1 MSAKNE
7 MNGGASS
14 LPATIVEG
22 IQNSAA
28 YYRQGSLS
36 AKTDSTVLVIYT
48 GGTIGMV
55 NQNGSYRPL
64 ANCMISKLRAL
75 PIFNSAAF
83 QQPGSYKEDEDNLL
97 VLQLDTNS
105 EQGSVRPPAASPNR
119 VAYKIIEFDP
129 LLDSSNMA
137 ISDWIKIAECIKEHY
152 DEYDGFVV
160 LHGTD
165 TMAYTASALSFM
177 FENLGKP
184 VILTGSQIPI
194 YETRS
199 DGRNNFL
206 DSLIIAGTYAIPE
219 VMVCFFEKVYR
230 GNRCI
235 KADADGFSAFASP
248 NMPPLVQLQ
257 VKIKVDYS
265 SIFCQGTQEKFSIST
280 NMCPNVG
287 LLRLFPGITTQTV
300 RAFLQPPVQGVVLQT
315 YGAGN
320 APNNRPDLL
329 LLFKEAYNWG
339 VIIVNISQCTKGNV
353 GASYATGAALGDAG
367 VIFGGDM
374 TPEAALTK
382 LAYVLGKDTWS
393 LDFKRK
399 MMARNLRGELTTVAQ
414 ANMSITDSDLI
425 DSVAKYMSLS
435 TREEIVKVKGAIYP
449 CLLCAAAKANDIPAL
464 EKLRVTGGHLGATNQ
479 DGRTPLHIACREGH
493 INMVHYLLNHG
504 VSVHVRDCRR
514 ETPLQD
520 AIEGGHLDIIR
531 VLVQTGALL
540 QQNTM
545 EVAVKM
551 CCAAAENNVKEIEAW
566 ILAGADFNSQD
577 YDKRTP
583 LHVAVNLGCTDVTK
597 FLLSQGADFNIKDV
611 FGLTALKIA
620 QSLNQT
626 QVLAVMNSLLQNS

>member
-1 MSAKNE
+1 MSLENQ
-7 MNGGASS
+7 NGRNGEESRS
-14 LPATIVEG
+14 LPSATVEG

-28 YYRQGSLS
+28 MYRQGSLS
-36 AKTDSTVLVIYT
+36 PKEDSRVLVIYT

-55 NQNGSYRPL
+55 NQNGSYQPM
-64 ANCMISKLRAL
+64 ANCMVSKLQAL

-83 QQPGSYKEDEDNLL
+83 QDATSVIKDEDSFL
-97 VLQLDTNS
+97 VLQC
-105 EQGSVRPPAASPNR
+105 SPTKR

-137 ISDWIKIAECIKEHY
+137 ISDWIKIAECIKKHY

-177 FENLGKP
+177 LENLGKP

-206 DSLIIAGTYAIPE
+206 DSLIIAGTYSIPE

-235 KADADGFSAFASP
+235 KGDADGFSAFTSP

-265 SIFCQGTQEKFSIST
+265 SIFTQSTEEKFTIST

-329 LLFKEAYNWG
+329 SLFKDAYNWG

-353 GASYATGAALGDAG
+353 GAAYATG
-367 VIFGGDM
+367 V
-374 TPEAALTK
+374 
-382 LAYVLGKDTWS
+382 
-393 LDFKRK
+393 
-399 MMARNLRGELTTVAQ
+399 
-414 ANMSITDSDLI
+414 
-425 DSVAKYMSLS
+425 
-435 TREEIVKVKGAIYP
+435 
-449 CLLCAAAKANDIPAL
+449 
-464 EKLRVTGGHLGATNQ
+464 
-479 DGRTPLHIACREGH
+479 
-493 INMVHYLLNHG
+493 
-504 VSVHVRDCRR
+504 
-514 ETPLQD
+514 
-520 AIEGGHLDIIR
+520 
-531 VLVQTGALL
+531 
-540 QQNTM
+540 
-545 EVAVKM
+545 
-551 CCAAAENNVKEIEAW
+551 
-566 ILAGADFNSQD
+566 
-577 YDKRTP
+577 
-583 LHVAVNLGCTDVTK
+583 
-597 FLLSQGADFNIKDV
+597 
-611 FGLTALKIA
+611 
-620 QSLNQT
+620 
-626 QVLAVMNSLLQNS
+626 